1 VQLGEPAAFF
11 ADAPGLVSAAF
22 ENVDETL
29 VPVGLEVNSLPG
41 HRVRVVVVPGLVV
54 DLLRE
59 GDACAGDEL
68 VPDSE
73 FEEPDDYV
81 GIKQR

>member
-1 VQLGEPAAFF
+1 
-11 ADAPGLVSAAF
+11 
-22 ENVDETL
+22 
-29 VPVGLEVNSLPG
+29 
-41 HRVRVVVVPGLVV
+41 VPGLVV

-59 GDACAGDEL
+59 TDAGAGDEL